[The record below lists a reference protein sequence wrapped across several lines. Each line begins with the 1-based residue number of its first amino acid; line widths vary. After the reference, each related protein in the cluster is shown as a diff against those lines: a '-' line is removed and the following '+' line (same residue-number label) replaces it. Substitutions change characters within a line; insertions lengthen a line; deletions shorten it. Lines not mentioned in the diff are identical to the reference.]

1 MKAVP
6 TLILAFYIF
15 GSFAQEPADTKA
27 KAILDELSVKTKLYK
42 TIKADFTITIESKD
56 KKGKETQNASVIL
69 KGDKY
74 KLQIKGQEVI
84 SDGKTVWTFLTD
96 ANEVQINNVE
106 VKNTEAITPANMF
119 TIYETGYK
127 YKFEKEEL
135 QGKKTMQIV
144 CLYPLNPDKKKFH
157 TLKLFVDKT
166 KKQIAMLKIL
176 MKDGGLF
183 TYAIKTFMPN
193 QEINDAVFTYDA
205 KTHPGAEV
213 VDLR

>member
-56 KKGKETQNASVIL
+56 KKGKETQNASVTL

-74 KLQIKGQEVI
+74 KLQIKGQDVI
-84 SDGKTVWTFLTD
+84 CDGKTVWTYLTD
-96 ANEVQINNVE
+96 ANEVQINNVDT
-106 VKNTEAITPANMF
+106 KNPDAITPANMF

-135 QGKKTMQIV
+135 QDKKTMQVIN
-144 CLYPLNPDKKKFH
+144 LYPVNPDKKKFH
-157 TLKLFVDKT
+157 TLKLSVDKM
-166 KKQIAMLKIL
+166 KKQIAMLKIF

-183 TYAIKTFMPN
+183 TYTIKTFTPN
-193 QEINDAVFTYDA
+193 QEINDAAFTYDA
-205 KTHPGAEV
+205 KAHPGAEV